1 MNFEFPAEKKEIFLP
16 KHEEFEFSLGKQ
28 EDLEKLES
36 WLGGKIGTEE
46 AAQCVFVLRS
56 MAAEDFVNHCN
67 DATKEFGIKLSQK
80 FGGEE
85 SFFDLVPDAA
95 YSDAKS
101 RTPLAKIG
109 YRKGDFHSVGLLEMN
124 LPDER
129 NFTLAFDLTYGD
141 ISGKGERD
149 SALVLYS
156 PGGEKRA
163 LEGLS
168 GHYGGS
174 WETDFEFDRETGRF
188 ISKD

>member
-1 MNFEFPAEKKEIFLP
+1 
-16 KHEEFEFSLGKQ
+16 
-28 EDLEKLES
+28 
-36 WLGGKIGTEE
+36 
-46 AAQCVFVLRS
+46 
-56 MAAEDFVNHCN
+56 
-67 DATKEFGIKLSQK
+67 
-80 FGGEE
+80 
-85 SFFDLVPDAA
+85 
-95 YSDAKS
+95 
-101 RTPLAKIG
+101 
-109 YRKGDFHSVGLLEMN
+109 MN